1 MCGSWCSCDWPG
13 YKAICGLRGGGGKS
27 SGLVFVVGLT
37 LAEFLAG

>member
-1 MCGSWCSCDWPG
+1 MCGSWYSCDWPG
-13 YKAICGLRGGGGKS
+13 YKAICGLRGGKS

>member
-13 YKAICGLRGGGGKS
+13 YKAICGLRGGGES